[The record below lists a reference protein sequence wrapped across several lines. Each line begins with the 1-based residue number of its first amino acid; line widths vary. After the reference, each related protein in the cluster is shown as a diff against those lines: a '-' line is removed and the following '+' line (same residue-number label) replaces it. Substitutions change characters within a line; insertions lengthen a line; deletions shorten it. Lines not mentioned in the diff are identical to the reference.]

1 MQIRGLNSIEEY
13 KAATRNHPLILDLKG
28 PRTLISNEP
37 KDSSR
42 TVSSHC
48 VSDSN
53 SGNMD
58 FSDGPKLKR
67 MKGQGSTTDGRES
80 DRRTKAKMERA
91 LRATRNLSPKQTRR
105 TAIQQPIRHTII

>member
-13 KAATRNHPLILDLKG
+13 KAATRNHPLIPDLKG

-58 FSDGPKLKR
+58 FSDGPRLKR

-80 DRRTKAKMERA
+80 DRRTKAKAERE
-91 LRATRNLSPKQTRR
+91 LKSNSNSESKTNATNGD
-105 TAIQQPIRHTII
+105 QPIRHTII